1 MQKSSN
7 YHPATQVLL
16 LVILALFG
24 AAIFSFLGIIAW
36 LILDPQAS
44 LSILTNQENI
54 ASNLLF
60 MKLMQ
65 IFSSAGMFIVAPIT
79 FAFINQQKPKS
90 YFYFDKPLSLNLV
103 FLVIAILFF
112 SNPVF
117 DLLIK
122 LNQNIPFPDFLKTI
136 EDWMKQKEDE
146 VGQLTKQLLVMK
158 TYGDLSVNLL
168 MIAIIPAIGEELFFR
183 GGLQNIF
190 KSWFKN
196 HHLAI
201 WITAILFS
209 AIHLQFFGFFP
220 RLFLG
225 ALFGY
230 LLVYGKSIWLPIL
243 GHFLNN
249 ASAVIYAFI
258 LQKNGESL
266 ETLEKAGDY
275 PYPLYAISS
284 IITLVLLLIFYKQT
298 KNEKLIP
305 YE

>member
-7 YHPATQVLL
+7 YHPATQILL
-16 LVILALFG
+16 LIILSLIG
-24 AAIFSFLGIIAW
+24 AAIFSFLGVIAW

-44 LSILTNQENI
+44 LTVITNQENMAKNMI
-54 ASNLLF
+54 F
-60 MKLMQ
+60 IKLMQ
-65 IFSSAGMFIVAPIT
+65 IFSSTGMFIAAPIS

-90 YFYFDKPLSLNLV
+90 YFNFDKPLSQNLV
-103 FLVIAILFF
+103 FLVILILLF

-122 LNQNIPFPDFLKTI
+122 INQNIPFPDFLKTI
-136 EDWMKQKEDE
+136 EDWMKQKENE
-146 VGQLTKQLLVMK
+146 MGQLTKQLLVMK
-158 TYGDLSVNLL
+158 TYGDLSINLL
-168 MIAIIPAIGEELFFR
+168 MIAVIPAIGEELFFR
-183 GGLQNIF
+183 GGMQNIF
-190 KSWFKN
+190 KIWFKN

-230 LLVYGKSIWLPIL
+230 MLVYGKSIWLPIL

-249 ASAVIYAFI
+249 ASAVVYAYI
-258 LQKNGESL
+258 IQKNGESL

-284 IITLVLLLIFYKQT
+284 IITLVLLWIFYKQT
-298 KNEKLIP
+298 KNEKSIS

>member
-65 IFSSAGMFIVAPIT
+65 IFSSAGMFIVAPIA

-90 YFYFDKPLSLNLV
+90 YFYFDKSLSLNLV

-146 VGQLTKQLLVMK
+146 VGELTKQLLVMK

-168 MIAIIPAIGEELFFR
+168 MIAVIPAIGEELFFR